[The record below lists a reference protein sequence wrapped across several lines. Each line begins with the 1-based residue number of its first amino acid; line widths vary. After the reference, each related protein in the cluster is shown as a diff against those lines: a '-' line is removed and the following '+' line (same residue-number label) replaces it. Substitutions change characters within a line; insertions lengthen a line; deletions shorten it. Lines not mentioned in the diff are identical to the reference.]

1 MSKVILTLFITIS
14 AIIFLACDKSSSNA
28 NTPRNAANS
37 AKPEVK
43 TGVAPIADNEIA
55 IIEMAEPAFG
65 TIKIELY
72 SNIAPKMVERF
83 KTLAR
88 EGFYNG
94 TTFHRVSGT
103 VIQGGDPNT
112 KDSDPTNDG
121 RGGSDKPNIPAEF
134 SDIPFERGIVGAARM
149 TDVNTAN
156 SQFYITLQRFPAW
169 DKQYTV
175 FGKVIEGMNNAS
187 TISGVP
193 KEIERPLDNVVIKS
207 ITIQPKN

>member
-14 AIIFLACDKSSSNA
+14 AIIFLACDKSGSNA

-175 FGKVIEGMNNAS
+175 FGKVVEGMNNAS

>member
-14 AIIFLACDKSSSNA
+14 AIIFLACDKSGSNA

-88 EGFYNG
+88 EGM
-94 TTFHRVSGT
+94 
-103 VIQGGDPNT
+103 
-112 KDSDPTNDG
+112 K
-121 RGGSDKPNIPAEF
+121 
-134 SDIPFERGIVGAARM
+134 
-149 TDVNTAN
+149 
-156 SQFYITLQRFPAW
+156 
-169 DKQYTV
+169 
-175 FGKVIEGMNNAS
+175 
-187 TISGVP
+187 
-193 KEIERPLDNVVIKS
+193 
-207 ITIQPKN
+207 

>member
-14 AIIFLACDKSSSNA
+14 AIIFLACDKSGSNA

-156 SQFYITLQRFPAW
+156 CQFYITLQRFPAW

-175 FGKVIEGMNNAS
+175 FGKVVEGMNNAS